1 MLLFKNF
8 LSVSLLFLCTSV
20 VASPKS
26 DMVTKQLEQVIKDFG
41 DAIKENDEQK
51 FTNLFYSK
59 NRPWLGVNAKKRKG
73 KLPSQEGLVYA
84 SHLGFISW
92 IATSNEQMEEKFW
105 DIDIKTDGEIASI
118 YFKYSFHI
126 GDYKYNW
133 GDEAWDLVK
142 TADGWKIVSVIYS
155 TTENPEPRQT

>member
-1 MLLFKNF
+1 MIDDN
-8 LSVSLLFLCTSV
+8 VR
-20 VASPKS
+20 ASRQTADQRPALEISFEFFPPKT
-26 DMVTKQLEQVIKDFG
+26 DV
-41 DAIKENDEQK
+41 
-51 FTNLFYSK
+51 
-59 NRPWLGVNAKKRKG
+59 
-73 KLPSQEGLVYA
+73 
-84 SHLGFISW
+84 
-92 IATSNEQMEEKFW
+92 MEEKFW